1 MSIIRAG
8 VCYIE
13 KQNIVHNLHVTSV
26 HGMKTSSVLFILPF
40 C

>member
-1 MSIIRAG
+1 MSIMRAG

-13 KQNIVHNLHVTSV
+13 KTKHNLHVTGV
-26 HGMKTSSVLFILPF
+26 HGMKSVLFILPF

>member
-1 MSIIRAG
+1 MSIMRAG

-13 KQNIVHNLHVTSV
+13 KTKHMVHNLHVTGV
-26 HGMKTSSVLFILPF
+26 HGMKSVLFILPF